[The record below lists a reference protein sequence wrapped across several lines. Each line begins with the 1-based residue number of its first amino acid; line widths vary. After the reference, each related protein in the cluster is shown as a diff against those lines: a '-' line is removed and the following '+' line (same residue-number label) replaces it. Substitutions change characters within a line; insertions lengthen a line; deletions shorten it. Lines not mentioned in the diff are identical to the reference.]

1 MEVYSCSSE
10 GVLCKIF
17 TKISRELIFQ
27 NSLHA
32 SSCLF
37 TDALFFIHQSV
48 ACYEIIAERPIIS
61 KTVIQRACSDSRLEV
76 KTRVRMLALGC
87 VAAFR
92 RRQLVQVT

>member
-1 MEVYSCSSE
+1 M
-10 GVLCKIF
+10 LC
-17 TKISRELIFQ
+17 KISRELIFQ

-48 ACYEIIAERPIIS
+48 ACYETIAGKPIIS
-61 KTVIQRACSDSRLEV
+61 KTVIQRACSDSRRLRV

-87 VAAFR
+87 VAAFG